1 MSSSVWLA
9 SASPRRR
16 ELLTQIGIPFTVIP
30 APVDES
36 RLPGETAEA
45 YVMRLAVAKACA
57 GDAAVLATGGHPAP
71 VIGADTSVVLG
82 DTILG
87 KPAHEAD
94 AVDMLQSLSGR
105 EHRVLTA
112 VAVTKDGHHQARL
125 SETRVR
131 FREISVAEA
140 RAYWNS
146 GEPRDKAGAYGI
158 QGLGAVFVES
168 ISGSY
173 SGVVGLPIFETT
185 ELLKLYKVA
194 CWQ

>member
-1 MSSSVWLA
+1 MSSRVWLA
-9 SASPRRR
+9 STSPRRR
-16 ELLTQIGIPFTVIP
+16 ELLTQIGIPFTVVQ
-30 APVDES
+30 ASVDES
-36 RLPGETAEA
+36 RLSGETPQA
-45 YVMRLAVAKACA
+45 YVKRLSVAKACA
-57 GDAAVLATGGHPAP
+57 GEVAVRANHMQPAP

-87 KPAHEAD
+87 KPANQAE
-94 AVDMLQSLSGR
+94 AVDMLLSLSGR
-105 EHRVLTA
+105 EHVVLTA
-112 VAVTKDGHHQARL
+112 VAVTEDGQHQARL

-140 RAYWNS
+140 RAYWNT

-185 ELLKLYKVA
+185 ELLKLYKVV